1 MGDNVLSY
9 ILGYYRAKEAVKIKN
24 SISTALKK
32 FIVVFW
38 ISVLLTFFIRI
49 ASKGKMVT
57 SELMRTGCIIMICCF
72 LAHALFSLT
81 RAAVFSR
88 RDRKA
93 AREINEN
100 GVYLFTLY
108 DDIIIP
114 TELADVHYKQVIT
127 KRNRWIISQ
136 SDVVIIYTIRNYGGA
151 YSALNYAKKLKRE
164 IVKIQA

>member
-1 MGDNVLSY
+1 MND
-9 ILGYYRAKEAVKIKN
+9 EKIKACCGFGHREVYQN
-24 SISTALKK
+24 ITGQLERKPY
-32 FIVVFW
+32 
-38 ISVLLTFFIRI
+38 LT
-49 ASKGKMVT
+49 K
-57 SELMRTGCIIMICCF
+57 
-72 LAHALFSLT
+72 
-81 RAAVFSR
+81 
-88 RDRKA
+88 
-93 AREINEN
+93 EINEN